1 MEPKAR
7 LRASSTRYGEIRERR
22 SRISLR
28 SIRATFIRLNDARF
42 RWCMIVLSEPKVLS
56 AAPQREV
63 MYRHTVTVRLTHW
76 INTLMFVLL
85 LASGLR
91 IFNYHSALYWGN
103 DGHEGMLSFIAIEA
117 LTDVETGAPVGV
129 TTVLG
134 HSFNTTGVLGVSY
147 GVGGE
152 PVQAAFPNWLT
163 LPAGLGPARGVHFDA
178 AWLLVLNGFVYLLSG
193 LFSGHFRRDLL
204 PAAKELSPRN
214 VLADIWNH
222 VRLRRARGPA
232 ARHYNVLQKLA
243 YVIVIFGLLPVMVL
257 SGLTM
262 SPAATAAMPFLLDLF
277 GGRQSARTIHF
288 LATDL
293 LVLFVLVH
301 IVQVLITGAFNNMRA
316 MITGRYAIL
325 PETGT

>member
-1 MEPKAR
+1 M
-7 LRASSTRYGEIRERR
+7 T
-22 SRISLR
+22 
-28 SIRATFIRLNDARF
+28 
-42 RWCMIVLSEPKVLS
+42 VLTKSQALS

-76 INTLMFVLL
+76 INALIFVLL

-91 IFNYHSALYWGN
+91 VFNYHPALYWGN
-103 DGHEGMLSFIAIEA
+103 DGHEGMLSFISIEA
-117 LTDVETGAPVGV
+117 LTDVENGAPVGV
-129 TTVLG
+129 TTVIG

-147 GVGGE
+147 SVSGE
-152 PVQAAFPNWLT
+152 PVQAAFPNWVT

-178 AWLLVLNGFVYLLSG
+178 AWLLVLNGLVYLLSG

-222 VRLRRARGPA
+222 VRLRRARGA
-232 ARHYNVLQKLA
+232 AAHHYNVLQKLA

-262 SPAATAAMPFLLDLF
+262 SPAVTAAVPFLFDLF

-288 LATDL
+288 LVTNL

-301 IVQVLITGAFNNMRA
+301 VIQVILTGLFNNMRA

-325 PETGT
+325 PETGK